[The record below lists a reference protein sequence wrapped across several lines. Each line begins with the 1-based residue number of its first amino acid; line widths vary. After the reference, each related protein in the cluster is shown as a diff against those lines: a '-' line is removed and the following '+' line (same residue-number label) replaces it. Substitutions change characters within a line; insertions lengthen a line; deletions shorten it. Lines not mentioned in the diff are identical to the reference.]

1 MSAEPGRGPS
11 ETARTEAFSD
21 GVFAIAITLL
31 VLELAIPATRG
42 SFREELLG
50 EWVSYVAYLVSFA
63 TIGVLWLGH
72 HTIFTLIRRSDPG
85 LLWRNLFLLLTASIF
100 PFPTAVIASAYR
112 VGDGADQVSAVVLYA
127 VAGVLSGLAWL
138 LLFVHLRRHPELLRS
153 PADVD
158 LLRLYEPVISVAGYA
173 GAGGIAL
180 LWSPPLAIAI
190 FFFFPILYVTRVR
203 TVSSA

>member
-1 MSAEPGRGPS
+1 MGPERGRRPT

-21 GVFAIAITLL
+21 GVFAIAITVL

-42 SFREELLG
+42 TFRKELLG
-50 EWVSYVAYLVSFA
+50 EWVSYVAYLVAFA

-112 VGDGADQVSAVVLYA
+112 VGDGPDQVAAVVLYA

-138 LLFVHLRRHPELLRS
+138 LLFVHLRRHPELLES
-153 PADVD
+153 ASDVD
-158 LLRLYEPVISVAGYA
+158 LLRLYEPAVSVAGYA
-173 GAGGIAL
+173 LAGAIAL
-180 LWSPPLAIAI
+180 AWSPPIAIAI
-190 FFFFPILYVTRVR
+190 FFVFPVLYVTRVR